1 MKAKKKTGRKVGRP
15 TLGQPVSVVFKPETL
30 QWLDSE
36 AKDRGIYRS
45 EMIRMIIEK
54 AQTSFLTY

>member
-1 MKAKKKTGRKVGRP
+1 MKVKKKTGRKVGRP

-30 QWLDSE
+30 AWLDSE

-45 EMIRMIIEK
+45 EMIRMIVEK
-54 AQTSFLTY
+54 AETSFLTY